1 MTLNLAPVALAAQ
14 KFNALAESRGVCVA
28 TAESCTGGLLSA
40 ALTEAAGASAVM
52 DRGFVT
58 YSNAAKM
65 DMLGVP
71 ERVLDRYGA
80 VSREVAL
87 AMAEGALERSRADL
101 TVSITGIAGPTGGS
115 PGKPVGLVWF
125 GLCRRGR
132 QTHGIE
138 RRFGDL
144 GRSRVRIFSVLTAL
158 RLLERAL

>member
-14 KFNALAESRGVCVA
+14 KFNALAESKGVMVA

-40 ALTEAAGASAVM
+40 ALTEAAGASSVV

-58 YSNAAKM
+58 YSNEAKM

-71 ERVLDRYGA
+71 GETIERFGA

-87 AMAEGALERSRADL
+87 AMCEGAAKRSRADL
-101 TVSITGIAGPTGGS
+101 TVSITGIAGPTGGTKD
-115 PGKPVGLVWF
+115 KPVGTVWF
-125 GLCRRGR
+125 GVYRTGK
-132 QTHGIE
+132 QTLAVE
-138 RRFGDL
+138 KRFGDL
-144 GRSRVRIFSVLTAL
+144 GRSRIRTFSVLTAL